1 MVICVRRRTAR
12 SRCRIDAPR
21 ERSTNVSSATSSN
34 VVPNRAGRMA
44 GTRAAMDSTTAAY
57 CRKFLVDAAGLRL
70 MPPATAM
77 TPSNGIARSRS
88 PPTPVSL

>member
-1 MVICVRRRTAR
+1 
-12 SRCRIDAPR
+12 
-21 ERSTNVSSATSSN
+21 
-34 VVPNRAGRMA
+34 
-44 GTRAAMDSTTAAY
+44 MDSTTAAY